1 MAINKIILK
10 IQEEASQ
17 EVADLLA
24 AAKNKAAV
32 SVDKINKAAMTKVEE
47 IKAQSEMDAAEA
59 VRRQLLIAELE
70 ARRIRSTES
79 GKLLK
84 KFLHR
89 RKKNRHGCRRTD
101 GKN

>member
-47 IKAQSEMDAAEA
+47 IKAIGLDVPQVTELAQMLINEGINLPPDILTVDEMVVELC
-59 VRRQLLIAELE
+59 QL
-70 ARRIRSTES
+70 
-79 GKLLK
+79 K
-84 KFLHR
+84 
-89 RKKNRHGCRRTD
+89 
-101 GKN
+101 